1 MKRRQFLKQLGL
13 AAAGTMLMPEWVQA
27 GRQEQLTIL
36 FTNDWH
42 SRIEPF
48 PMDGGR
54 NQGLGGASKR
64 AALIRSIRQEGNQV
78 VLLDAG
84 DIFQGTPYFN
94 IYKGEI
100 EFKLMSSMGYD
111 AATMGNHDFDAG
123 LEGFKRQLPHANFPF
138 VVSNYDVSDT
148 ILKNDIRK
156 YLILKKGIWKIGVIG
171 LGIELQGLVPEALYG
186 KVKYQD
192 PVSKAN
198 EMAAFL
204 KKEKRCD
211 LVICLSH
218 LGYQYKSEKISDVK
232 LAKQSDNIDIILGG
246 HTHTFLRQPDKIIN
260 ISGQTTWVCQT
271 GWGGIN
277 LGRIDFK
284 SDRKNSAENTRFS
297 MLEIC

>member
-1 MKRRQFLKQLGL
+1 MKRRQFLKQIGL
-13 AAAGTMLMPEWVQA
+13 TAAGSILLPGFAEA
-27 GRQEQLTIL
+27 KASDHLTIL

-64 AALIRSIRQEGNQV
+64 AALIQRIRKEGNQV
-78 VLLDAG
+78 ILLDAG

-94 IYKGEI
+94 LYKGEL

-123 LEGFKRQLPHANFPF
+123 LEGFKNQLKHANFPF
-138 VVSNYDVSDT
+138 IVSNYDFSET
-148 ILKNDIRK
+148 IIKDDIKK
-156 YLILKKGIWKIGVIG
+156 YLILRKGGWKIGLLGI
-171 LGIELQGLVPEALYG
+171 GIELEGLVPESLYG
-186 KVKYQD
+186 NVKYQD

-198 EMAAFL
+198 EMALFL
-204 KKEKRCD
+204 KKEKHCD

-218 LGYQYKSEKISDVK
+218 LGYQYKNEKISDIK

-284 SDRKNSAENTRFS
+284 SDSKISAENARFS